1 MGMKRNIAAWFFVSL
16 LAAVTVRAGSLGIM
30 VPAYFTPGTKWDAM
44 DYAASRIPL
53 IAIMNANNGPGS
65 SKNAS
70 YVTALA
76 NLHAAGGKVTGYIYT
91 SYAARPIAD
100 VEADIDTYLAWYD
113 VDGFFVDEMTNDSD
127 TNHLAYYAEL
137 YQYIKSKGA
146 RYSVTGNP
154 GSNTQEAYL
163 STPTA
168 DCLMNFEN
176 SSNNY
181 VNFTPSSW
189 VQKYPATDFVHLP
202 YGVGGTTA
210 LTNFVNL
217 AISRNAG
224 WIYISDLTIYS
235 ALPTYWT
242 NEVNLV
248 QTLNNLPAIDPTKPA
263 DQSARIGDAATF
275 TVTASSAS
283 PLFYQWFF
291 NGNAVRDATNAT
303 YNISSVQFTNAGSYY
318 AQVGNSNGTVSSRT
332 ATLSIKAGTYKHIS
346 IDGNFSDWVGVPL
359 AATKPQ
365 VIGDVISFENLYVAN
380 DEDYIYIRFSL
391 YSAANPFTSQQ
402 NIFFDVDTNAATGY
416 SENGLGSE
424 MLVQSGAGYRETN
437 GVFNSSPITGVNWLA
452 APAVPASEYEV
463 RISRHS
469 VYTNNAPVFT
479 NNTVTLFL
487 ETGENSGNKWFPDVV
502 GGLLY
507 TFVDPPTPIVFT
519 DTNQPADQYV
529 VQGRPVTLNVLASGS
544 ALVQYQW
551 YQGSNP
557 IQDATNAS
565 YSIAAVN
572 FTNGGTYYAQVSNPV
587 GPTNSRVATVTV
599 LADTI
604 APSVTNISATA
615 RQVTITFSE
624 PLDGNSAT
632 NPANYT
638 LSGGGSFTNAVLNGQ
653 TVTLYTASPLTLGT
667 VYTIS
672 INGVKDLFGNAAHT
686 SASIAPT
693 IIITIDGDMSDWAG
707 IPPVY
712 DNPTPGVDG
721 AADFKDIYVYND
733 ANYYYFRVTLWH
745 DIPSANGFFPKYVNM
760 FYDTDN
766 NSGTGYSAIGSEFL
780 QQSSSFYQERGG
792 GFNEG
797 QVLVN
802 MAAGYLIAPTVR
814 ETTFPADF
822 EFRYPRNAQFSAA
835 SGGGLVFSTNV
846 VNFLWQGQT
855 PGFVVENTASINGG
869 VISYTNTVATVVP
882 APPLGGLAISTVPGH
897 NVAVTWDTPA
907 TLQSV
912 DSLNNT
918 WTNVSAAAAPYITPA
933 ANSQFFRLSK

>member
-1 MGMKRNIAAWFFVSL
+1 
-16 LAAVTVRAGSLGIM
+16 
-30 VPAYFTPGTKWDAM
+30 
-44 DYAASRIPL
+44 
-53 IAIMNANNGPGS
+53 MN
-65 SKNAS
+65 SKK
-70 YVTALA
+70 L
-76 NLHAAGGKVTGYIYT
+76 
-91 SYAARPIAD
+91 
-100 VEADIDTYLAWYD
+100 
-113 VDGFFVDEMTNDSD
+113 
-127 TNHLAYYAEL
+127 
-137 YQYIKSKGA
+137 
-146 RYSVTGNP
+146 
-154 GSNTQEAYL
+154 
-163 STPTA
+163 
-168 DCLMNFEN
+168 
-176 SSNNY
+176 
-181 VNFTPSSW
+181 TPSSVAVASSW
-189 VQKYPATDFVHLP
+189 CGFVSSI
-202 YGVGGTTA
+202 VGGATKMKVMRRTDYVKSSVMCLVLA
-210 LTNFVNL
+210 LA
-217 AISRNAG
+217 AICMPHFEAF
-224 WIYISDLTIYS
+224 
-235 ALPTYWT
+235 AQP
-242 NEVNLV
+242 
-248 QTLNNLPAIDPTKPA
+248 
-263 DQSARIGDAATF
+263 
-275 TVTASSAS
+275 VTA
-283 PLFYQWFF
+283 
-291 NGNAVRDATNAT
+291 
-303 YNISSVQFTNAGSYY
+303 
-318 AQVGNSNGTVSSRT
+318 
-332 ATLSIKAGTYKHIS
+332 AGTYKHIN
-346 IDGNFSDWVGVPL
+346 IDGDFSDWAGVPL
-359 AATKPQ
+359 ATTKAE
-365 VIGDVISFENLYVAN
+365 VVGDVVSYENMYVAN
-380 DEDYIYIRFSL
+380 DEDYIYLRISL
-391 YSAANPFTSQQ
+391 YSAADPFTFRQ
-402 NIFFDVDTNAATGY
+402 NFFFDVDNDATTGY
-416 SENGLGSE
+416 SANGLGSE

-437 GVFNSSPITGVNWLA
+437 GIFNSSGITGVDWQS
-452 APAVPASEYEV
+452 APAAPASEYEA
-463 RISRHS
+463 RISRHA
-469 VYTNNAPVFT
+469 VYTNGAPVFT
-479 NNTVTLFL
+479 NSAVTFVL
-487 ETGENSGNKWFPDVV
+487 ETDENSGNKWFPDAV
-502 GGLLY
+502 GGLQY
-507 TFVDPPTPIVFT
+507 TFADVPTALSTNLTLVDAATSSWKVNDTGTDLGTDWLGQLYDDSAWTTGPGLFGYTPSAGLYPAIQTSLSPSANTYYFRTHFNFTNNVANAAFVVTNELSDGAIYYLNGAEVKRVRMPAGTVAYSDNATGTNAPEGTARVFAVSGGPLVSGDNILEVETHQAPGSSADMVFGLSLTAASRYPVTVQNTNLPANVSVVAGQPTTFTSDVFGSGPLSYQWYKNGTIIQDATNASYTIPLVLTNDAGSYSLAVTNSMSTNITRGAVLTVTGTPIVFT

-529 VQGRPVTLNVLASGS
+529 VQGRPVALNVLASGS

-745 DIPSANGFFPKYVNM
+745 DIPSANGFFPKYANM

-846 VNFLWQGQT
+846 VNFMWQGQT

-933 ANSQFFRLSK
+933 ANSQFFRLTK